1 MAIYR
6 TGTASMNASGVITG
20 VGTKWQ
26 DKLSLIRV
34 GATMVF
40 MTQPLALCT
49 ISAIVSD
56 TELRATQTDGKVV
69 PAGTNYVILLHDSIT
84 VDGLAQDVAETL
96 RYYQSKETVIQ
107 DAIDFFQDFDFD
119 KYKATADQ
127 VKADAQAAAA
137 SQVAAK
143 TSETNSKTSE
153 TNAKASENAAAAS
166 KTAAAASQTAAKTSE
181 TNAKTSETNANSSKN
196 AAAASQTAAKTSETN
211 AKTSETNAKTSETNA
226 GNSRTAAA
234 SSATAAAGSASAADG
249 SKTAAATSAG
259 QAAGS
264 ATAAAGSA
272 TAAAGSA
279 TTAKNEADRAKTEA
293 DRAAAS
299 NPDNSLKK
307 ASNLSDLVNVDTAR
321 TNIRVDKLVQG
332 ADRTLINS
340 QNRSYALMVHN
351 TGLWGAYSEIN
362 SQYIAL
368 GIAQGGTGA
377 LNATDARTNFGLG
390 TGDTPT
396 FNGLRT
402 TGGGIDID
410 YASDN
415 TNPSPSFVARRRQG
429 NGTIIVSSETRANQ
443 NGSIEWI
450 KRDGAGTPRSVS
462 ITEDNFITYNGLQP
476 APSSL
481 EMGIKNSAGAT
492 YIDMH
497 YDASKGYDYSARII
511 CDGMNSEQRGG
522 GNLRMMAG
530 FLQLNPLTQTNIT
543 GGRLLVNSS
552 DAVFQTQTGFASG
565 SIQIP
570 AAASDTAPIGAG
582 LRGIHAGVDSNNFNQ
597 TSNINLYSWYG
608 VAFCT
613 SYTSPTNGIVQGKP
627 AVLINTRDGNINTQG
642 VVISKGV
649 TLTSDFNK
657 KTDLAE
663 LDGEYVSDLLDKVA
677 TYSYRYKEGSRYT
690 AGVIAQELQIWMPQ
704 LVSANDCD
712 GSLQVDYMGLMGY
725 MHAAF
730 KHEKEKRKEAEARL
744 KKLESY
750 LAFKFPEDF
759 AE

>member
-6 TGTASMNASGVITG
+6 TGTASMNANGVITG

-96 RYYQSKETVIQ
+96 RYYQSKETVIE
-107 DAIDFFQDFDFD
+107 DAIEFFQNFDFD

-127 VKADAQAAAA
+127 VKADAIAAAA
-137 SQVAAK
+137 SQVAAN
-143 TSETNSKTSE
+143 TSETNAKTSE
-153 TNAKASENAAAAS
+153 TNAKSSETAAAASRTAAAASQTAAKTSETNAKTSENNANSSKNAAAAS
-166 KTAAAASQTAAKTSE
+166 QAAAKTSETNAKTSETNANSSKVAAAASQTAAKTSE
-181 TNAKTSETNANSSKN
+181 TNAKTSETNA
-196 AAAASQTAAKTSETN
+196 AS
-211 AKTSETNAKTSETNA
+211 
-226 GNSRTAAA
+226 SRTA
-234 SSATAAAGSASAADG
+234 
-249 SKTAAATSAG
+249 
-259 QAAGS
+259 AAGS

-279 TTAKNEADRAKTEA
+279 SAAAGSATTSKNEADRAKTEA
-293 DRAAAS
+293 DRAATA
-299 NPDNSLKK
+299 NPDNQLKK
-307 ASNLSDLVNVDTAR
+307 ANNLSDVANMETAR
-321 TNIRVDKLVQG
+321 TNIRVNKLVQG

-340 QNRSYALMVHN
+340 QNGSYALMVHN

-377 LNATDARTNFGLG
+377 LNASDARTNFGLG
-390 TGDTPT
+390 VNDSPEFSALYARAGIEV
-396 FNGLRT
+396 RT
-402 TGGGIDID
+402 M
-410 YASDN
+410 SDN
-415 TNPSPSFVARRRQG
+415 TNPAGSLVSRRGRA
-429 NGTIIVSSETRANQ
+429 NGTTIVSSEMRANY
-443 NGSIEWI
+443 NGSVEWI
-450 KRDGAGTPRSVS
+450 KRDESGTPRSVS
-462 ITEDNFITYNGLQP
+462 ITEDNYVTFNGLQP
-476 APSSL
+476 APSSMEL
-481 EMGIKNSAGAT
+481 GIKNGAGST
-492 YIDMH
+492 YVDFH
-497 YDASKGYDYSARII
+497 YDGTKNYDYSARII
-511 CDGMNSEQRGG
+511 CDGMNSEQSGG
-522 GNLRMMAG
+522 GNLRVYAG
-530 FLQLNPLTQTNIT
+530 FTQLSSRTQTNVT
-543 GGRLLVNSS
+543 GGRFLVNST
-552 DAVFQTQTGFASG
+552 DALFDTQVGLAAG
-565 SIQIP
+565 SIQVP
-570 AAASDTAPIGAG
+570 RNASDTTPIGAG

-597 TSNINLYSWYG
+597 ASNINFYSWYG
-608 VAFCT
+608 VGFCT
-613 SYTSPTNGIVQGKP
+613 AYTSPTNGIVQGKP
-627 AVLINTRDGNINTQG
+627 AVLINTRDGNINTMG
-642 VVISKGV
+642 LVISKGV

-657 KTDLAE
+657 KADVVE
-663 LDGEYVSDLLDKVA
+663 LDGEYVSDLLDKVS

-730 KHEKEKRKEAEARL
+730 KHEKAKRKEAEARL